1 MKKYTADFETCVWLE
16 NETYVWAWAVSE
28 IGNDDNIII
37 DNNIDSFIEFC
48 KKEKNATF
56 YFHNLKFDGEFII
69 YWALTHGFTHVEK
82 IEDIKENTFTTLIS
96 DMGQF
101 YSITLYYSKGN
112 KKVHKT
118 TFYDSLKI
126 IPFSVDQVAKS
137 FNLEISKLT
146 LDYNTPRSRNHI
158 LTPEE
163 KDYITNDVVIVSKA
177 LNVLM
182 NENLRKMTAGSN
194 ALSDYKNIINK
205 FRFKHYFPELTAE
218 ADSDIRKAYKG
229 GFTYLNPYYKNK
241 IVGNGVVLDV
251 NSLYPSIMR
260 SKRLLPFGEGKF
272 FEGKYIPDRVY
283 PLYIQSFTCSFKIKK
298 NKIPTIQLKDKHY
311 KWYFMPNE
319 YIESSKGEIVNL
331 CLTNIDMKLFFTH
344 YEVKVTEWLDGYMF
358 KGSKLLFAKWIDK
371 YYKLK
376 EQATIEHNEG
386 KRTIAKLMQNSL
398 YGKFGLNPLIKSKMP
413 VLKDNIVKYENIKYL
428 CTDEKGVPLQNEL
441 GEYIET
447 DKKYREPIYIPI
459 ATFVTSHARYKTIS
473 TAQKIHIESI
483 KKTGVSRWL
492 YCDTDS
498 LHLEGFEIPKDIEVH
513 DTKLGAWAL
522 ENCFER
528 GKFIQAKRYVEENLI
543 FKDGVDITKPIIN
556 QCLKNGYG
564 EPISKLSVTC
574 AGLQKQFH
582 KDVTFENFKIG
593 MRYRKFIPKTV
604 EGGVILEETE
614 FTLK

>member
-1 MKKYTADFETCVWLE
+1 MIYTGDFETKTIEPTNVW
-16 NETYVWAWAVSE
+16 VW
-28 IGNDDNIII
+28 GLCNIKDI
-37 DNNIDSFIEFC
+37 DNFIYDYDLESFIDFF
-48 KKEKNATF
+48 KYHNDNVNTV
-56 YFHNLKFDGEFII
+56 YFHNLKFDGGFII
-69 YWALTHGFTHVEK
+69 DYLLKNGYEW
-82 IEDIKENTFTTLIS
+82 KETNKACSEYNFTTLI
-96 DMGQF
+96 DGTGKFFMIDIFFERG
-101 YSITLYYSKGN
+101 IKEVRHVKIL
-112 KKVHKT
+112 
-118 TFYDSLKI
+118 DSLKLLN
-126 IPFSVDQVAKS
+126 FGVDKISKS
-137 FNLEISKLT
+137 FDMPMKKGCIDYDRHNIECDVTQEEIEYLK
-146 LDYNTPRSRNHI
+146 
-158 LTPEE
+158 
-163 KDYITNDVVIVSKA
+163 NDVQIVAVA
-177 LNVLM
+177 LRQLFTQIPN
-182 NENLRKMTAGSN
+182 KMTIASS
-194 ALSDYKNIINK
+194 AMCDYKNYIKYKTKMKWENL
-205 FRFKHYFPELTAE
+205 FPVLDNET
-218 ADSDIRKAYKG
+218 DNYIRQSYKG
-229 GFTYLNPYYKNK
+229 GFTSVNESRKNE
-241 IVGNGVVLDV
+241 IINAGIVLDV
-251 NSLYPSIMR
+251 NSLYPWVLHNC
-260 SKRLLPFGEGKF
+260 LLPYGAPVYFD
-272 FEGKYIPDRVY
+272 GKYNAKCKDKY
-283 PLYIQSFTCSFKIKK
+283 PLFVQCFRCEFKIKE
-298 NKIPTIQLKDKHY
+298 NYIPILQIKHNAFRFNQTEYLK
-311 KWYFMPNE
+311 E
-319 YIESSKGEIVNL
+319 SKGEVTL
-331 CLTNIDMKLFFTH
+331 TLTNIDLQLFFTH
-344 YEVKVTEWLDGYMF
+344 YDVKVTEWLDGYMF

-459 ATFVTSHARYKTIS
+459 ATFVTSHARFKTIS
-473 TAQKIHIESI
+473 TAQKIHMESI
-483 KKTGVSRWL
+483 NKTGISRWL

-498 LHLEGFEIPKDIEVH
+498 LHLEGFEIPKGIEVH

-543 FKDGVDITKPIIN
+543 FKNGIDITKPILN

-564 EPISKLSVTC
+564 EPLSKLSVTC

-593 MRYRKFIPKTV
+593 MTYRKFIPKTV

>member
-1 MKKYTADFETCVWLE
+1 MIYTGDFETKTIEPTSVW
-16 NETYVWAWAVSE
+16 VW
-28 IGNDDNIII
+28 GLCNIK
-37 DNNIDSFIEFC
+37 NIDDFIYDYDIPSFIDFF
-48 KKEKNATF
+48 KYHSDNVNTV
-56 YFHNLKFDGEFII
+56 YFHNLKFDGGFII
-69 YWALTHGFTHVEK
+69 DYLLKNGYEW
-82 IEDIKENTFTTLIS
+82 KETNKVCCENDFTTLI
-96 DMGQF
+96 DGTGKFFMIDIYF
-101 YSITLYYSKGN
+101 ERRRKETRHVKIL
-112 KKVHKT
+112 
-118 TFYDSLKI
+118 DSLKLLN
-126 IPFSVDQVAKS
+126 FGVDKISKS
-137 FNLEISKLT
+137 FDMPMKKGCIDYDRHNIECSVTQEEIEYLK
-146 LDYNTPRSRNHI
+146 
-158 LTPEE
+158 
-163 KDYITNDVVIVSKA
+163 NDVQIVAVA
-177 LNVLM
+177 LRELFTQIPN
-182 NENLRKMTAGSN
+182 KMTIASS
-194 ALSDYKNIINK
+194 AMCDYKNYIKNTTRMK
-205 FRFKHYFPELTAE
+205 WENLFPVLDNET
-218 ADSDIRKAYKG
+218 DNYIRQSYKG
-229 GFTYLNPYYKNK
+229 GFTSVNETRKNEE
-241 IVGNGVVLDV
+241 INTGIVLDV
-251 NSLYPSIMR
+251 NSLYPWVLHDC
-260 SKRLLPFGEGKF
+260 LLPYGAPVYFD
-272 FEGKYIPDRVY
+272 GKYNIKCKDKY
-283 PLYIQSFTCSFKIKK
+283 PLYVQCFRCEFKIKE
-298 NKIPTIQLKDKHY
+298 NYIPILQIKHNAFRFNQTEYLK
-311 KWYFMPNE
+311 E
-319 YIESSKGEIVNL
+319 SKGEVTL
-331 CLTNIDMKLFFTH
+331 TLTNVDLKLFFTH
-344 YEVKVTEWLDGYMF
+344 YEVKITEWLDGYMF

-459 ATFVTSHARYKTIS
+459 ATFVTSHARFKTIS
-473 TAQKIHIESI
+473 TAQKIHLESI
-483 KKTGVSRWL
+483 KKTGTSRWL

-498 LHLEGFEIPKDIEVH
+498 LHLEGFEIPKGIEVH

-543 FKDGVDITKPIIN
+543 FKNGIDITKPIIN

-593 MRYRKFIPKTV
+593 MTYRKFIPKTV